1 MQATQSLATPAA
13 RPAAAP
19 AARRRRP
26 GTGPIVLAAL
36 FALVYAPTVVWFV
49 ERWSMGVW
57 WHVHGFVVFPLAFWL
72 ARARLRSLPP
82 EPPSSS
88 ALGFL
93 FLAPAALLQM
103 LDAMLGFEILSAV
116 SMLLSIAGLSLLLLG
131 TRRAKAIW
139 FPLLFLGFA
148 IPIPLFVA
156 RPIHLALRQVAAVST
171 EGALSFLGYDVHR
184 EGFHL
189 RVGPESLEIADAC
202 SGFSA
207 LMAMLM
213 VGLLLAYMGRA
224 RLWRGA
230 LLVLLAVPAAIA
242 ANLARCV
249 LLSML
254 IAAFG
259 GGILDTA
266 VHPVSGMFTFA
277 AALGLVLALER
288 LLVPRREVR
297 S

>member
-1 MQATQSLATPAA
+1 MQATESLATPAA

-19 AARRRRP
+19 ATRRRRA
-26 GTGPIVLAAL
+26 GPWVLAAL
-36 FALVYAPTVVWFV
+36 FALVYAPTAAWFV
-49 ERWSMGVW
+49 QRWSMGVW

-88 ALGFL
+88 ALGLL

-116 SMLLSIAGLSLLLLG
+116 SMLLSIAGLALLLLG

-156 RPIHLALRQVAAVST
+156 RPIHLSLRQIAAVGT
-171 EGALSFLGYDVHR
+171 EGALGFLGYDVHR

-189 RVGPESLEIADAC
+189 RVGPERLEIADAC

-224 RLWRGA
+224 RPWRGA
-230 LLVLLAVPAAIA
+230 LLVLLALPAAVA

-249 LLSML
+249 ILSML

-277 AALGLVLALER
+277 AALGLVLAFER
-288 LLVPRREVR
+288 LLVPRREVG

>member
-72 ARARLRSLPP
+72 ARARLKSLPP

-93 FLAPAALLQM
+93 FLAPAALLQT

>member
-1 MQATQSLATPAA
+1 MPGVA
-13 RPAAAP
+13 RK
-19 AARRRRP
+19 P
-26 GTGPIVLAAL
+26 GVWAVALL
-36 FALVYAPTVVWFV
+36 FALVYAPTAAWFV

-57 WHVHGFVVFPLAFWL
+57 WHVHGFLVFPLATWL
-72 ARARLRSLPP
+72 AWSRLRSLPP

-88 ALGFL
+88 AWGFA
-93 FLAPAALLQM
+93 FLVPAALLQV

-116 SMLLSIAGLSLLLLG
+116 SMLLAICGLALLLLG
-131 TRRAKAIW
+131 RARAKAIW

-171 EGALSFLGYDVHR
+171 EGVLGYLGYDVRR

-189 RVGPESLEIADAC
+189 SVGPEKLEIADAC

-224 RLWRGA
+224 RLWRGG
-230 LLVLLAVPAAIA
+230 LLVLWVVPAAVA
-242 ANLARCV
+242 ANVARCV

-259 GGILDTA
+259 GGILNTS
-266 VHPVSGMFTFA
+266 VHPISGMFTFA
-277 AALGLVLALER
+277 AALALVLAAER
-288 LLVPRREVR
+288 LLLPAPRRAEVAA
-297 S
+297 

>member
-1 MQATQSLATPAA
+1 
-13 RPAAAP
+13 
-19 AARRRRP
+19 
-26 GTGPIVLAAL
+26 
-36 FALVYAPTVVWFV
+36 
-49 ERWSMGVW
+49 
-57 WHVHGFVVFPLAFWL
+57 
-72 ARARLRSLPP
+72 
-82 EPPSSS
+82 
-88 ALGFL
+88 
-93 FLAPAALLQM
+93 
-103 LDAMLGFEILSAV
+103 MLGFEILSAV

-139 FPLLFLGFA
+139 FPLLFTAFA
-148 IPIPLFVA
+148 VPIPLFVA

-213 VGLLLAYMGRA
+213 VGLLLAYTGRA

-230 LLVLLAVPAAIA
+230 TLVLLVFPAAVA

-277 AALGLVLALER
+277 AALGLVLAFER
-288 LLVPRREVR
+288 LLLPRREVG

>member
-1 MQATQSLATPAA
+1 MLAPNATATPDAPATAPRPTRPRRA
-13 RPAAAP
+13 RPW
-19 AARRRRP
+19 
-26 GTGPIVLAAL
+26 ILAAL
-36 FALVYAPTVVWFV
+36 FALVYAPTAAWFV

-116 SMLLSIAGLSLLLLG
+116 SMLLAIAGLALLLLG
-131 TRRAKAIW
+131 RRRAKAIW
-139 FPLLFLGFA
+139 FPLLFTGFA
-148 IPIPLFVA
+148 IPIPLLVA

-189 RVGPESLEIADAC
+189 RVGPEQLEIADAC

-213 VGLLLAYMGRA
+213 VGLLLAYMGRT

-230 LLVLLAVPAAIA
+230 LLVLSVLPAAVA
-242 ANLARCV
+242 ANVARCV

-277 AALGLVLALER
+277 AALGLVLAAER
-288 LLVPRREVR
+288 LVLPRREVA